1 MGALTT
7 TTGQPWSGRLASG
20 PAALTVVLR
29 VAQCLVP
36 FVVAGALASGAAFG
50 LWGSHDARPFWIV
63 FDVWVALTAVIVGL
77 SVLYIVQDI
86 RETRRSYTTTYN
98 RMQSLAQ
105 LDRRTHQIVR
115 APGAPY
121 ITWRRRGGAPR

>member
-29 VAQCLVP
+29 WVQCMALFAIVGILL
-36 FVVAGALASGAAFG
+36 AGEALGV
-50 LWGSHDARPFWIV
+50 WGSRHGVLAWG
-63 FDVWVALTAVIVGL
+63 ALTAWEALAAAVAAL
-77 SVLYIVQDI
+77 MVLYIVQDT
-86 RETRRSYTTTYN
+86 RETRRGYTTTYN

-105 LDRRTHQIVR
+105 LDPRTHQIVR

-121 ITWRRRGGAPR
+121 VTRRRGRLAP